1 MSSETSEQVQSIA
14 TASEEQ
20 SVASE
25 TIQERL
31 EDINQISIATANAM
45 DMAVVALKELRT
57 QTDILVG
64 VMADLSADGSVN
76 VVSSNV

>member
-1 MSSETSEQVQSIA
+1 MQSIA

-45 DMAVVALKELRT
+45 EMAVVALKELRA

-64 VMADLSADGSVN
+64 VMADLNNEGH
-76 VVSSNV
+76 